1 MNITRTLIAAA
12 IIATAIT
19 PSCKPDKPECD
30 TAMRD
35 TLEVRE
41 LRLKEREMALR
52 EREMAIMER
61 EQQLGIGRNADSY
74 TARMSSS
81 NAGGAASS
89 GSRATVK
96 GGRTNYADQSNQVAY
111 KKPVLDFPGQ
121 FPESSERLLT
131 DDDVAHKSTFGMKVM
146 LNEIYARH
154 GYIFPDKDM
163 KQHFAAESWYKGT
176 EKSLSRIK
184 LTPTEIQNI
193 AFIKSYQNGGTH

>member
-35 TLEVRE
+35 SLQVRE

-52 EREMAIMER
+52 EREMAVMER
-61 EQQLGIGRNADSY
+61 EQQLGIGKNAGSY

-81 NAGGAASS
+81 NAGIAA
-89 GSRATVK
+89 GDNRATVK
-96 GGRTNYADQSNQVAY
+96 GGRKDYSEKTSEMAY

-121 FPESSERLLT
+121 FPESSERVLT
-131 DDDVAHKSTFGMKVM
+131 DDDLEHKSAFGKKIM

-163 KQHFAAESWYKGT
+163 KKHFAGESWYKGT
-176 EKSLSRIK
+176 EKSLGKIQ

-193 AFIKSYQNGGTH
+193 AFIKAH